1 MGDLVLITGG
11 CRSGKSG
18 LAQRLAESLPAPR
31 VFLATG
37 VVTDA
42 EMAERV
48 RVHQEARA
56 TRGWET
62 LEEPQDL
69 AGALVATAARA
80 VVLVD
85 CLAVWVANLMWEAGM
100 RDSEQ
105 AVLTLTETD
114 IAAHCAA
121 VAAACSD
128 RGTLTIFV
136 TNEVGMGVVP
146 ESPVGRQ
153 YRDLLGRCNQTMA
166 EAAAMV
172 VFMVSGL
179 PLLLKAPRKA
189 SCAEAGA
196 GTESGTDTE
205 TNTDTE
211 SGTGIEGRAGIEGGV
226 AHCLD
231 YQTVERLV
239 HGLA

>member
-37 VVTDA
+37 VATDA

-48 RVHQEARA
+48 RAHQEARA
-56 TRGWET
+56 ARGWET

-69 AGALVATAARA
+69 AGALAAAPVEA
-80 VVLVD
+80 VVVVD
-85 CLAVWVANLMWEAGM
+85 CLVVWVANLMWETGM

-105 AVLTLTETD
+105 AVSTLTETD

-128 RGTLTIFV
+128 RGALTIFV

-146 ESPVGRQ
+146 ESPAGRQ
-153 YRDLLGRCNQTMA
+153 YRDLLGRCNQTLA
-166 EAAAMV
+166 KAAAMV

-179 PLLLKAPRKA
+179 PLLLKAPRGA
-189 SCAEAGA
+189 FCAGPGTGPGTGTESGA
-196 GTESGTDTE
+196 GTEP
-205 TNTDTE
+205 
-211 SGTGIEGRAGIEGGV
+211 GTGLEGRAGIEGGV

-239 HGLA
+239 HGIA

>member
-1 MGDLVLITGG
+1 
-11 CRSGKSG
+11 
-18 LAQRLAESLPAPR
+18 
-31 VFLATG
+31 
-37 VVTDA
+37 
-42 EMAERV
+42 
-48 RVHQEARA
+48 
-56 TRGWET
+56 
-62 LEEPQDL
+62 
-69 AGALVATAARA
+69 
-80 VVLVD
+80 
-85 CLAVWVANLMWEAGM
+85 
-100 RDSEQ
+100 
-105 AVLTLTETD
+105 
-114 IAAHCAA
+114 
-121 VAAACSD
+121 
-128 RGTLTIFV
+128 
-136 TNEVGMGVVP
+136 MGVVP

-153 YRDLLGRCNQTMA
+153 YRDLLGRCNQTIA

-196 GTESGTDTE
+196 GTESGTDTG

-239 HGLA
+239 HELA

>member
-1 MGDLVLITGG
+1 
-11 CRSGKSG
+11 
-18 LAQRLAESLPAPR
+18 
-31 VFLATG
+31 
-37 VVTDA
+37 
-42 EMAERV
+42 
-48 RVHQEARA
+48 
-56 TRGWET
+56 
-62 LEEPQDL
+62 
-69 AGALVATAARA
+69 
-80 VVLVD
+80 
-85 CLAVWVANLMWEAGM
+85 M

-105 AVLTLTETD
+105 AVSTLTETD

-128 RGTLTIFV
+128 RGALTIFV

-146 ESPVGRQ
+146 ESPAGRQ

-179 PLLLKAPRKA
+179 PLLLKAPRGA

-196 GTESGTDTE
+196 GTESGAGTE
-205 TNTDTE
+205 P
-211 SGTGIEGRAGIEGGV
+211 GTGLEGRAGIERGV

-239 HGLA
+239 HGIA